1 MFFLIIQCLRI
12 IRDNV
17 LQIAVNIPDYFCCLS
32 ARKEKEKRG
41 EGGEEE
47 LLYLRG
53 SHKKSNPA
61 ISVDTI
67 LLFYYSINC
76 SGYTKAAFRCS
87 CTMTGNYHFGSEGHA
102 DIQGF

>member
-1 MFFLIIQCLRI
+1 MFLLTVQCLCM

-17 LQIAVNIPDYFCCLS
+17 LQIAIKIPDYFCCLS

-41 EGGEEE
+41 EGGEEG

-61 ISVDTI
+61 ISVDTV
-67 LLFYYSINC
+67 LLFYYSMNC
-76 SGYTKAAFRCS
+76 SSYTKAVFRCP
-87 CTMTGNYHFGSEGHA
+87 CTMTGNYHFGSQGQA
-102 DIQGF
+102 DNQRF